1 MATAP
6 TQKQEDYEDTPE
18 GNAQL
23 WGVEMDAAEEF
34 FRTFHDESETCLKA
48 FLNFKKKDGQKD
60 NNDTRP
66 GVYWRNTL
74 TQRALMYGRT
84 PSVEVTRKFGDAND
98 GVARLA
104 AEIQERALNSDIE
117 KDADEG
123 FAAVMGY
130 ALDDRLQT
138 AMGIA
143 RIRYVVE
150 HGDTPEDTPAVTDGE
165 GNELAPAV
173 PGVPPKLSEDVE
185 VVYAN
190 WKDFRYSPC
199 RVWHERR
206 WVAFA
211 NEMSRKELERRF
223 TAPLAKLL
231 GIDEGAAKLRLQ
243 SVPMEA
249 KKSSKGGDK
258 DLDGRSKGPW
268 DRACVWEIWDGE
280 SKRVYWW
287 VKGFD
292 VLLDQLED
300 PLELEGF
307 FPCPRPMFGTVTNSN
322 LVPTHDYIILRDL
335 YKEYDSVSRRITKLQ
350 RTIKVR
356 GVYDATAGD
365 VKRLVQEG
373 GDNELIPI
381 QNWNRW
387 AEKGGAAGQI
397 DWLPLDAMVAALA
410 QLRDYRT
417 EVGAMID
424 QMSGMSD
431 ILRGEAAVRSATAT
445 EQGIKAKFASIRMQA
460 LQDDF
465 ARFCSDIQRLKA
477 EVMAKHFDVQTYVMR
492 SNIMNGFDATQ
503 GPQQIQAAIQ
513 LIKSNVSDYRIEVKP
528 EAVAMQDYAA
538 MKSERTEVI
547 QGIGQFLS
555 NAQPMLQQMPQSAS
569 FIGEMLR
576 WFVAG
581 LRGARSIE
589 GELDKVMAQAEQA
602 QRQAAMQPQAP
613 PPPDPKVQAV
623 QLKMQADQQKAQSD
637 MQLQQMKTQGDLA
650 RIQAETQSND
660 AKEQSQAVWGIQEM
674 KAKRL
679 LNPPKPTEPHI
690 LNGGQP

>member
-1 MATAP
+1 MAAP
-6 TQKQEDYEDTPE
+6 ETKQDDYDDTPE
-18 GNAQL
+18 GWAQR
-23 WGVEMDAAEEF
+23 WGVEMDAAENFPEKF
-34 FRTFHDESETCLKA
+34 QKQADKCLKA
-48 FLNFKKKDGQKD
+48 YLDQRTNETDNTDETHLN
-60 NNDTRP
+60 
-66 GVYWRNTL
+66 VYWRNTQV
-74 TQRALMYGRT
+74 QRSLMYGRT
-84 PSVEVTRKFGDAND
+84 PSVEVSRKFGDAND
-98 GVARLA
+98 GIARLA
-104 AEIQERALNSDIE
+104 AEIQERVLNSDIE
-117 KDADEG
+117 KDADDG
-123 FAAVMGY
+123 FSAVMGY

-138 AMGIA
+138 GMGIA

-150 HGDTPEDTPAVTDGE
+150 HGDTPEDTPAILDDG

-173 PGVPPKLSEDVE
+173 PGTPPKLSEDVE

-211 NEMSRKELERRF
+211 NEMSQKELEKRF
-223 TAPLAKLL
+223 TGPLAKLL
-231 GIDEGAAKLRLQ
+231 GIDEGQAALRIK

-249 KKSSKGGDK
+249 KKASKGGD
-258 DLDGRSKGPW
+258 DSSDGRSKGPW

-280 SKRVYWW
+280 TKRVYWW

-292 VLLDQLED
+292 VLLDQLDD
-300 PLELEGF
+300 PLGLEGF
-307 FPCPRPMFGTVTNSN
+307 FPCPRPMLANVTNSS
-322 LVPTHDYIILRDL
+322 LVPKPDYAMLQDL
-335 YKEYDSVSRRITKLQ
+335 YREIDTVSRRITKLQ

-356 GVYDATAGD
+356 GVYDKTAGD
-365 VKRLVQEG
+365 LKRLVQEG
-373 GDNELIPI
+373 GDNELVPI
-381 QNWNRW
+381 DNFARW
-387 AEKGGAAGQI
+387 AEKGGASGQI

-417 EVGAMID
+417 ELMAQAD

-431 ILRGEAAVRSATAT
+431 ILRGEASVRAATAT

-460 LQDDF
+460 LQDEF

-477 EVMAKHFDVQTYVMR
+477 EVMAKHFDVQTYVQR

-503 GPQQIQAAIQ
+503 GPAQIEAAIQ
-513 LIKSNVSDYRIEVKP
+513 LIKSNVADYRIEVKP

-589 GELDKVMAQAEQA
+589 GELDKVMSQAEAA
-602 QRQAAMQPQAP
+602 QRQAAMQPPAP
-613 PPPDPKVQAV
+613 PPPDPKVQAI

-660 AKEQSQAVWGIQEM
+660 QKEQSQAYWGTQETL
-674 KAKRL
+674 AKHR
-679 LNPPKPTEPHI
+679 LNPPKPAEPHI
-690 LNGGQP
+690 LNGGQL